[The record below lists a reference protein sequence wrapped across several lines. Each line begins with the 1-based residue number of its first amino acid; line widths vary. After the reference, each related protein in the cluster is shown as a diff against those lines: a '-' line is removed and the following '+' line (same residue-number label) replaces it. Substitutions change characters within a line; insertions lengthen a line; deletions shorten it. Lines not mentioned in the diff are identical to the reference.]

1 MLNLMVLAIS
11 FHNALFAK
19 VKSKALCT
27 FYISKGAQHH
37 KIFGKTKKEVR
48 ENNLHIQTPYQNFII
63 MSKMSKTI
71 KKQQIL
77 VAMTSEIKQ
86 RT

>member
-1 MLNLMVLAIS
+1 M
-11 FHNALFAK
+11 FE
-19 VKSKALCT
+19 
-27 FYISKGAQHH
+27 
-37 KIFGKTKKEVR
+37 KTKKEVR
-48 ENNLHIQTPYQNFII
+48 ENNLYIKTPYQNFII

-77 VAMTSEIKQ
+77 VAMMSEIKQ